1 MFQSL
6 HENIS
11 TGSPW
16 RCDWRKG
23 RGGRSREEVGKDE
36 RGRKM
41 MGGRNGVEVQV
52 ETPGGRGKN
61 RNNREILL

>member
-1 MFQSL
+1 M
-6 HENIS
+6 
-11 TGSPW
+11 
-16 RCDWRKG
+16 
-23 RGGRSREEVGKDE
+23 GKDE